1 MRERQPQPVATKVIN
16 QAVEGLTDVADYF
29 RLDPIPPLWRQLRR
43 YSFEKF
49 RADALAGLMLAV
61 VSIPQAVAFAFVV
74 GLPVDT
80 VIAATIVGAFF
91 FSLWSTSP
99 HVVFGPTNTLTII
112 LAGTLAATAAIP
124 LNPLQKVVLLG
135 FMMGVFQLACG
146 FFKLGNLTHYISRTV
161 VVAYSTAAA
170 IIIGVGQLPSFLGL
184 TRSPDPSILGVFR
197 YLLEQLTRLQLNL
210 AALGVGLLAMA
221 SMLLLRRWRSGWP
234 DGLIVLGLSGLMS
247 RGYEWLDGYLAFPDE
262 LHLSNLGLKL
272 VRDIGEVAGSL
283 PLFQGFPIGS
293 ALQFVPQVSSLAL
306 AAALLGVLETV
317 SIATSTASRAG
328 RKINPNQEIM
338 ATGIGNLA
346 CSAFGAMSGSA
357 SFLRSSVALEAKGRT
372 QMAPILGSV
381 FILAIVLASASLVN
395 YIPVTALAA
404 YILLLAYRLA
414 RPADSRIVR
423 KATRSDAVVYWATLL
438 ATLLLRLDTA
448 IYLGMGLSL
457 ALFLRKAAAP
467 SLVEYSFTEQG
478 QLTHID
484 HKDERKNPAISI
496 VHVEGE
502 LFFGAAE
509 LFQQQVRLLA
519 DDENLKAVVL
529 RLKNARHLDATSVLA
544 LLQLKDYLES
554 NGRHLLVS
562 GINPDMEQVL
572 RKSGALERLGPENVF
587 PAEANL
593 TLSTKKALARANR
606 LLLAESGK
614 KPELRIVYDRTRAE
628 QIDAEQEGEVR
639 PPENG

>member
-1 MRERQPQPVATKVIN
+1 MSERQPQPVASKVIN

-29 RLDPIPPLWRQLRR
+29 RLDPVPPLWRQLRR

-61 VSIPQAVAFAFVV
+61 VSIPQAVAFAFIV

-80 VIAATIVGAFF
+80 VIAATVIGAFF

-112 LAGTLAATAAIP
+112 LAGTLSATAAIP

-146 FFKLGNLTHYISRTV
+146 FCKLGNLTHYISRTV

-184 TRSPDPSILGVFR
+184 RRSPDPSIVGVFG
-197 YLLEQLTRLQLNL
+197 YLLDQISRLQLNL
-210 AALGVGLLAMA
+210 VALGVGLLAMS

-234 DGLIVLGLSGLMS
+234 DGLIVLGLSGLFAM
-247 RGYEWLDGYLAFPDE
+247 GYEWLDGYLAFPPE
-262 LHLSNLGLKL
+262 MHFPNLGIRL

-283 PLFQGFPIGS
+283 PLFQGFPVGS

-317 SIATSTASRAG
+317 SIATSNASRAG

-346 CSAFGAMSGSA
+346 CSAFGAMAGSA
-357 SFLRSSVALEAKGRT
+357 SFLRSSVALEARGRT
-372 QMAPILGSV
+372 QLAPILGSV
-381 FILAIVLASASLVN
+381 FILCVVLASASLVN

-414 RPADSRIVR
+414 MPADSRIVR

-438 ATLLLRLDTA
+438 ATLFLRLDTA

-467 SLVEYSFTEQG
+467 SLVEYSFTDLG
-478 QLTHID
+478 QLKHID

-509 LFQQQVRLLA
+509 LFQEQVRLLA
-519 DDENLKAVVL
+519 DDENLKVVVL

-562 GINPDMEQVL
+562 GINPDMQRVL
-572 RKSGALERLGPENVF
+572 EKSGALERLGAENVF

-593 TLSTKKALARANR
+593 TMSTKKALARANR
-606 LLLAESGK
+606 LLVMESGR
-614 KPELRIVYDRTRAE
+614 KPELRIVYDRARADE
-628 QIDAEQEGEVR
+628 IDAEQG
-639 PPENG
+639 